1 MLLLARTED
10 REKVKKRTEGL
21 SVFIVD
27 MRTALDKG
35 LTVRPI
41 RTMLNHATTE
51 VFFDELEVPQENLV
65 GKQGNGFRYIMDGMN
80 V

>member
-10 REKVKKRTEGL
+10 REKVSKRTEGL

-27 MRTALDKG
+27 MRTALDNG

-51 VFFDELEVPQENLV
+51 VFFDELEVPKENL
-65 GKQGNGFRYIMDGMN
+65 I
-80 V
+80 